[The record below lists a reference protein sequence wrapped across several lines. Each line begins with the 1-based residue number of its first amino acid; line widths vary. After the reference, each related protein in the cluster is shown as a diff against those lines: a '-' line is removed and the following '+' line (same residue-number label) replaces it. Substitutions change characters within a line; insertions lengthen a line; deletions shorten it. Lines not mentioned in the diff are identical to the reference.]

1 MKARRPEK
9 AHLWSLTIDIRT
21 PYMNEEQ
28 TLLLAPEL
36 YTFEHFEAMKAENIR
51 TFYSEMMQ
59 DPRARIGGMWEASDI
74 HYINSWMNFKY
85 YDRCCIAVDFAWT
98 EKETS
103 DYTAII
109 TILRVEASMVGELGF
124 KYLVI
129 WEIIRR
135 MPVRTVLDHNTEE
148 EKEGILESI
157 QRTFVMANSYFPEQY
172 ISIFVA
178 VEMNGGGKIIVDQAR
193 REMDVFTFAE
203 YIVEVDHR
211 KDKEKRIEAEI
222 EQPVKNGTV
231 RFLKPLK
238 EGMLI
243 DQMLVFPNGKHD
255 DGPDTLG
262 MGKNE
267 LNKAG
272 ISISEINR
280 ATQILKERREAKIMG
295 SNINAMDLKQTL
307 EYKYNRKKRSMF

>member
-1 MKARRPEK
+1 
-9 AHLWSLTIDIRT
+9 
-21 PYMNEEQ
+21 
-28 TLLLAPEL
+28 
-36 YTFEHFEAMKAENIR
+36 MKAENIR

-59 DPRARIGGMWEASDI
+59 DPRARIGGMWEESDI
-74 HYINSWMNFKY
+74 DYLDSWMDFRY
-85 YDRCCIAVDFAWT
+85 YDRCAISVDFAWT
-98 EKETS
+98 EKLTS

-109 TILRVEASMVGELGF
+109 TILRVEASMVAELGF

-135 MPVRTVLDHNTEE
+135 MPVRTVIDHDTNEK
-148 EKEGILESI
+148 KEGILEAI
-157 QRTFVMANSYFPEQY
+157 QRTFVMAQMYFPEQY
-172 ISIFVA
+172 VSMLVPI
-178 VEMNGGGKIIVDQAR
+178 EMNAGGKIIVDQAR

-211 KDKEKRIEAEI
+211 KDKVKRIEAEI
-222 EQPVKNGTV
+222 EQPVKNGV
-231 RFLKPLK
+231 VKFLKALK
-238 EGMLI
+238 DGMLI
-243 DQMLVFPNGKHD
+243 DQMLVFPNGKFD
-255 DGPDTLG
+255 DGPDALG

-280 ATQILKERREAKIMG
+280 ATQILKERREAKVMG
-295 SNINAMDLKQTL
+295 SNLNAMNLKQTL